1 MLWEHSLPPLL
12 EASAGIASSIQGQKA
27 AMKICGCGP
36 AASKQST
43 PGYAVLNC
51 VDDTHCREAS
61 GSRGLQMFRA
71 DDSVGPVATNAL
83 VFSVVSSASVILPN
97 QNRAFSM
104 WELLFWEK

>member
-1 MLWEHSLPPLL
+1 MCRECCHALGTQP
-12 EASAGIASSIQGQKA
+12 AFFAGGFSGDSQKA
-27 AMKICGCGP
+27 AMKICGP

-71 DDSVGPVATNAL
+71 GNSVSVGPVATNAL
-83 VFSVVSSASVILPN
+83 VFSVVSSAFYTSKP
-97 QNRAFSM
+97 
-104 WELLFWEK
+104 K